1 MEKIRRNRIEHIAS
15 CYCEA
20 ITYQT
25 VSITYGPNKTI
36 EIVGKDSLMNLNLA
50 LTSMQAQ
57 GLVQTR
63 VRDKHKVC
71 HYVSE
76 SELKSI
82 IGQGAVW
89 GDRQWNKKV
98 DLQEQIMAVNVAN
111 YATEQD
117 AINAINAINWS

>member
-1 MEKIRRNRIEHIAS
+1 MENSRKNRIEHISS
-15 CYCEA
+15 CYREA

-25 VSITYGPNKTI
+25 VSISYGVNKTI

-63 VRDKHKVC
+63 IRDKNRVC
-71 HYVSE
+71 HNVTE
-76 SELKSI
+76 AELKSI
-82 IGQGAVW
+82 IAQGAIW

-98 DLQEQIMAVNVAN
+98 DLQEQILGINAAN

-117 AINAINAINWS
+117 AINAINAINWN